1 MASAFFREI
10 HARKTGL
17 ADEPSLQKV
26 YHLKSQAKI
35 IVQEDPD
42 GGVGGSIWDAALS
55 LFNEIECLGQQ
66 GQFKGSKIIDLGSGI
81 FPFSFS
87 SVLPSFCCIDLFIYF
102 SKELGSWV
110 LSQQHTELAKSI

>member
-55 LFNEIECLGQQ
+55 LFNEIETLGQQ

-81 FPFSFS
+81 FPFLLFC
-87 SVLPSFCCIDLFIYF
+87 LLFCCIDLFICRRNWDLR
-102 SKELGSWV
+102 SCHSSVRSWP
-110 LSQQHTELAKSI
+110 SPSD